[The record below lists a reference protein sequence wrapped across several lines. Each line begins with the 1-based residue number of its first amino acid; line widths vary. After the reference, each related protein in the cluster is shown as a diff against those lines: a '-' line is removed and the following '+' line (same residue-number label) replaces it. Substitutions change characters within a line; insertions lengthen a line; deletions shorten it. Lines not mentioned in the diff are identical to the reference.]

1 MKLRQLTTHR
11 PTRDLRWTLEGDRSL
26 RAYAIEE
33 DGELC
38 PCVSTRS
45 GELNIVLEGEVI
57 IEVGPKKQ
65 IVHVR
70 AGEACLVPRGQPH
83 AVRVERGGRVL
94 MVDVRGLAADEGL
107 RFVPARILPAR
118 PLQTIDRAWRKD
130 ARAVFAS
137 AWEAATEVTNRA
149 SELTPIRIEETAQSR
164 RMARVKGVLEKQF
177 VDPPSLA
184 ELGSLA
190 RLNEFYLLREFK
202 RQFAFSP
209 YAYAQFLRVEH
220 FVWELL
226 GARPPR
232 TLLRL
237 SAESGFGDYSTF
249 QKRMR
254 EAMGRS
260 PSALVDDD
268 AAGTLGP
275 SK

>member
-1 MKLRQLTTHR
+1 MKLRQLTTNR
-11 PTRDLRWTLEGDRSL
+11 PTRDLRWTRDGERSL
-26 RAYAIEE
+26 RAYAI
-33 DGELC
+33 DADDDPC

-45 GELNIVLEGEVI
+45 GELNIVLEGDVV

-65 IVHVR
+65 EVRIR

-83 AVRVERGGRVL
+83 TVRVERGGRVL
-94 MVDVRGLAADEGL
+94 MVDVRGVAAEEGL
-107 RFVPARILPAR
+107 RFVPARILPSA
-118 PLQTIDRAWRKD
+118 PLHTIDRAWRKD
-130 ARAVFAS
+130 ARAVFAG
-137 AWEAATEVTNRA
+137 AWDAAEEVTTRTA
-149 SELTPIRIEETAQSR
+149 ELTPIRIEHTAQSA
-164 RMARVKGVLEKQF
+164 RMLRVKATLEKRF

-184 ELGSLA
+184 ELGALA

-226 GARPPR
+226 GARSPR

-237 SAESGFGDYSTF
+237 SAEAGFGDYSTF

-254 EAMGRS
+254 EATGRS
-260 PSALVDDD
+260 PSDLVDDE
-268 AAGTLGP
+268 ATGTLGP
-275 SK
+275 